1 MAKATKEKTDD
12 LLMNQLLK
20 GVEGL
25 TLASDK
31 EFKFDR
37 IPFGIPQLDKL
48 TGGGIPKKRF
58 TLLTGQPSGGK
69 SYLAMKAVES
79 VQKSGGTAVW
89 IDTEMSLDES
99 WFRKCGVDPS
109 LLLAAQPESGEAAI
123 EIARAVM
130 EAGVDLVVIDSIAG
144 LVPTAELQDFDKNPM
159 GWLARFVNGSLS
171 RLISRLKHGSAL
183 VCINQQRSSIGPVAM
198 KEMPGGKGQ
207 VYWNHMMLEVRRSG
221 WIEDKKTK
229 VKEGFDMEVTLK
241 KNKTS
246 ADHWSKVVVP
256 FRVDGGIDIMES
268 YMREGLAYGYIKQSG
283 AWYEYVGNKVMGLNG
298 LKALLRDEQ
307 PKLGEKLKE
316 QVDGS
321 QHSTSTD
328 RDDSTGSK
336 DSKLLK

>member
-1 MAKATKEKTDD
+1 MAKTDTP
-12 LLMNQLLK
+12 LMDQLLK
-20 GVEGL
+20 GVDGL

-31 EFKFDR
+31 NFKFER
-37 IPFGIPQLDKL
+37 FPFGIPQLDKL

-99 WFRKCGVDPS
+99 WFRKCGVDPD
-109 LLLAAQPESGEAAI
+109 LLLASQPANGEAAI
-123 EIARAVM
+123 EVARSVM

-144 LVPTAELQDFDKNPM
+144 MIPAAEFNDFDKHPM
-159 GWLARFVNGSLS
+159 GWLARFVNDSLS
-171 RLISRLKHGSAL
+171 RLIGRLKHGSAL
-183 VCINQQRSSIGPVAM
+183 VCINQQRSSIGPVAI

-256 FRVDGGIDIMES
+256 FRVDGGIDILES
-268 YMREGLAYGYIKQSG
+268 YMREGLAYGYIKQAG
-283 AWYEYVGNKVMGLNG
+283 AWYEFKENKVMGLNG
-298 LKALLRDEQ
+298 LKSLLATEQ
-307 PKLGEKLKE
+307 PELGKILKE
-316 QVDGS
+316 QVDAS
-321 QHSTSTD
+321 QHSTSTTG
-328 RDDSTGSK
+328 DDSSGNKNSQ
-336 DSKLLK
+336 LLK

>member
-1 MAKATKEKTDD
+1 MAKTKTKTEIP
-12 LLMNQLLK
+12 LMDQLLK
-20 GVEGL
+20 GIDGL
-25 TLASDK
+25 TVASDK
-31 EFKFDR
+31 DFKFER

-79 VQKSGGTAVW
+79 VQKEGGTAVW

-99 WFRKCGVDPS
+99 WFRKCGVNPD
-109 LLLAAQPESGEAAI
+109 LLLASQPESGEAAI
-123 EIARAVM
+123 AIARECM

-144 LVPTAELQDFDKNPM
+144 MVPTAELVDFDKNPM
-159 GWLARFVNGSLS
+159 GWLARFINDSLS
-171 RLISRLKHGSAL
+171 RLMSRLKHGSAL
-183 VCINQQRSSIGPVAM
+183 ICINQQRSSIGPVAI

-207 VYWNHMMLEVRRSG
+207 VYWNHMMLEVRRAG

-229 VKEGFDMEVTLK
+229 TKEGFDMEVTLK

-268 YMREGLAYGYIKQSG
+268 YMREGLAYGHIKQAG
-283 AWYEYVGNKVMGLNG
+283 AWYEYQGNKVMGLNG
-298 LKALLRDEQ
+298 LKALLLTDQ
-307 PKLGEKLKE
+307 PELGDTLKD
-316 QVDGS
+316 QVDAS
-321 QHSTSTD
+321 QHSTSPNG
-328 RDDSTGSK
+328 DDSSGSK
-336 DSKLLK
+336 DSQLLE

>member
-1 MAKATKEKTDD
+1 MAKTDAS
-12 LLMNQLLK
+12 LMTQLLK
-20 GVEGL
+20 GVDGL

-31 EFKFDR
+31 GFKFDR

-99 WFRKCGVDPS
+99 WFRKCGVDPD
-109 LLLAAQPESGEAAI
+109 LLLASQPKSGEEAI
-123 EIARAVM
+123 EIARVVM

-144 LVPTAELQDFDKNPM
+144 MVPAAELSDFDKHPM
-159 GWLARFVNGSLS
+159 GFLARFVNDSLS
-171 RLISRLKHGSAL
+171 RLMSRLQHGSAL
-183 VCINQQRSSIGPVAM
+183 ICINQQRSAIGPVAI
-198 KEMPGGKGQ
+198 KDMPGGKGQ
-207 VYWNHMMLEVRRSG
+207 VYWNHLMLEVRRAG

-246 ADHWSKVVVP
+246 ADHWQKVVVP
-256 FRVDGGIDIMES
+256 FKVDGGIDIMES
-268 YMREGLAYGYIKQSG
+268 YMREGLAHGYIKQAG
-283 AWYEYVGNKVMGLNG
+283 AWYDYAGNKVLGLNS
-298 LKALLRDEQ
+298 LKNLLVIEQ
-307 PKLGEKLKE
+307 PELGEKLKE
-316 QVDGS
+316 QIDAT
-321 QHSTSTD
+321 QYSTSTD
-328 RDDSTGSK
+328 GDDSSGNQNSQ
-336 DSKLLK
+336 LLK

>member
-1 MAKATKEKTDD
+1 MAKTDTP
-12 LLMNQLLK
+12 LMDQLLK
-20 GVEGL
+20 GVDGL

-31 EFKFDR
+31 GFKFDR

-99 WFRKCGVDPS
+99 WFRKCGVDPD
-109 LLLAAQPESGEAAI
+109 LLLASQPANGEAAI
-123 EIARAVM
+123 EVARSVM

-144 LVPTAELQDFDKNPM
+144 MIPAAEFNDFDKHPM
-159 GWLARFVNGSLS
+159 GWLARFVNDSLS
-171 RLISRLKHGSAL
+171 RLIGRLKHGSAL
-183 VCINQQRSSIGPVAM
+183 VCINQQRSSIGPVAI

-207 VYWNHMMLEVRRSG
+207 VSWNHMMLEVRRSG

-229 VKEGFDMEVTLK
+229 VTLK

-256 FRVDGGIDIMES
+256 FRVDGGIDILES
-268 YMREGLAYGYIKQSG
+268 YMREGLAYGYIKQAG
-283 AWYEYVGNKVMGLNG
+283 AWYEFKENKVMGLNG
-298 LKALLRDEQ
+298 LKSLLATEQ
-307 PKLGEKLKE
+307 PELGKILKE
-316 QVDGS
+316 QVDAS
-321 QHSTSTD
+321 QHSTSTTG
-328 RDDSTGSK
+328 DDSSGNKNSQ
-336 DSKLLK
+336 LLK

>member
-1 MAKATKEKTDD
+1 MAKTDTP
-12 LLMNQLLK
+12 LMDQLLK
-20 GVEGL
+20 GVDGL
-25 TLASDK
+25 TVASDDG
-31 EFKFDR
+31 FKFDR

-79 VQKSGGTAVW
+79 VQKAGGTAVW

-99 WFRKCGVDPS
+99 WFRKCGVDPD
-109 LLLAAQPESGEAAI
+109 LLLASQPESGEAAI

-144 LVPTAELQDFDKNPM
+144 MVPAAELADFDKSPM
-159 GWLARFVNGSLS
+159 GWLARFVNDSLS
-171 RLISRLKHGSAL
+171 RLMSRLKHGSSL
-183 VCINQQRSSIGPVAM
+183 VCINQQRSSIGPVAI

-246 ADHWSKVVVP
+246 ADHWQKVVVP
-256 FRVDGGIDIMES
+256 FKVDGGIDTMES
-268 YMREGLAYGYIKQSG
+268 YMREGLAYGHIKQAG
-283 AWYEYVGNKVMGLNG
+283 AWYDYAGNKVMGLNG
-298 LKALLRDEQ
+298 LKTLLVTEQ
-307 PKLGEKLKE
+307 PELGEKLKE
-316 QVDGS
+316 QVDAS
-321 QHSTSTD
+321 QHSTSTTG
-328 RDDSTGSK
+328 DDSSGNKNSQ
-336 DSKLLK
+336 LLK

>member
-1 MAKATKEKTDD
+1 MAKTDTP
-12 LLMNQLLK
+12 LMDQLLK
-20 GVEGL
+20 GVDGL

-31 EFKFDR
+31 NFKFER

-99 WFRKCGVDPS
+99 WFRKCGVDPD
-109 LLLAAQPESGEAAI
+109 LLLASQPANGEAAI
-123 EIARAVM
+123 EVARSVM

-144 LVPTAELQDFDKNPM
+144 MIPAAEFNDFDKHPM
-159 GWLARFVNGSLS
+159 GWLARFVNDSLS
-171 RLISRLKHGSAL
+171 RLIGRLKHGSAL
-183 VCINQQRSSIGPVAM
+183 VCINQQRSSIGPVAI

-256 FRVDGGIDIMES
+256 FRVDGGIDILES
-268 YMREGLAYGYIKQSG
+268 YMREGLAYGYIKQAG
-283 AWYEYVGNKVMGLNG
+283 AWYEFKENKVMGLNG
-298 LKALLRDEQ
+298 LKSLLATEQ
-307 PKLGEKLKE
+307 PELGKILKE
-316 QVDGS
+316 LVDAS
-321 QHSTSTD
+321 QHSKPSD
-328 RDDSTGSK
+328 
-336 DSKLLK
+336 